1 MASSDTELEEQ
12 LLQAGNKLVDPPSS
26 VDDLLPILDHV
37 ENCLSRVEQS
47 PTKSMQSALSPSLK
61 ALIADKL
68 FRHSDADVKVA
79 VASCIS
85 EITRITAP
93 DAPYDDNQMKEI
105 FQLLVSSF
113 ENLSDNS
120 SRSYTKRTSILETV
134 AKVRSCVVMLD
145 LECDALILE
154 MFQNFFKAVRD
165 YHPEN
170 VFSSMETIMTLVLEE
185 SEDIS
190 LDLLTPIL
198 ASVKKDNEEVLPV
211 ARKLA
216 ERVFETCAVKVKPYL
231 MQAVK
236 TLGISFDDYSEVV
249 GSICQE
255 TSSAVEQNEAHAT
268 GKDTAD
274 KSKSVKSSVDEEAP
288 EDNGR
293 SKAIAFSEPVKPAI
307 QSNGVAQMGEN
318 DSLPPP
324 NSDQKQEDG
333 HHADPS
339 ISMNASSNAEPDSL
353 DTENAINI
361 EHQPRQ
367 TTRRGR
373 KFNSTKKSTE
383 PSENTEPPDNS
394 VIDDEMETEK
404 LPEHKNHSEDVPSPS
419 PEEDPPVEAT
429 GSPKNEKETG
439 TKVSSPKTLDNESGN
454 VAPLSPRGGLP
465 DESYSKKAG
474 GRLKKKESLTKEATP
489 SADEVSEKVSEATSD
504 LELKPTRHTGK
515 KVPSE
520 ISTENKTPTVVD
532 ESKKESSDSEAKPL
546 RRPAKKV
553 DGSSKIGD
561 GSSSKRPEDKKRRG
575 QGKAIREKDETKSPA
590 KADDKEMVSSP
601 KSITKSTK
609 DDHHLDETPKT
620 NSKRKRTPGKENDSD
635 YGENL
640 VGSKIKVWWPKDRMF
655 YDGVIDSFISSSKK
669 HRVLYTDGD
678 EEVLNLKKEKW
689 EYIGGDSGSDG
700 EQVADQPSPD
710 PSSEMPPKKKA
721 KNNSDEPTKQAK
733 MDALPKKGGGASS
746 SKSKG
751 TSSKSGHKFRE
762 GSKVDGKSKDDFP
775 KTENKSE
782 NANSVKSKD
791 RTPRSGGS
799 KSVGPAPKSGGKS
812 KKNDP
817 NTHKIGKF
825 KDDNTSTPRA
835 STKSKQN
842 IEKTGKSKQDTPKSA
857 SLSKDKNPKIGGKSG
872 VNGTG
877 KMKSGSSS
885 SKAKEREDMKD
896 NSTDSAKVPRSTKGK
911 SPTLSKAQGSDSK
924 TGKKRRRGM
933 TGK

>member
-26 VDDLLPILDHV
+26 VDDLLPILDRV

-61 ALIADKL
+61 ALIDDKL

-154 MFQNFFKAVRD
+154 MFQNFFKALRD

-216 ERVFETCAVKVKPYL
+216 ERVLETCAVK
-231 MQAVK
+231 
-236 TLGISFDDYSEVV
+236 
-249 GSICQE
+249 
-255 TSSAVEQNEAHAT
+255 
-268 GKDTAD
+268 AD
-274 KSKSVKSSVDEEAP
+274 ESKSVKSSVDEEAP
-288 EDNGR
+288 EDSGR

-307 QSNGVAQMGEN
+307 QSNGVTQMGED
-318 DSLPPP
+318 DSLPHS

-333 HHADPS
+333 HHPDPS

-361 EHQPRQ
+361 EHQPQQ

-394 VIDDEMETEK
+394 VIEDEMETEK
-404 LPEHKNHSEDVPSPS
+404 LLEHKNHSEDVPSS
-419 PEEDPPVEAT
+419 TPEEDPPVEAT

-439 TKVSSPKTLDNESGN
+439 AKLSSPKTLDNEYGN
-454 VAPLSPRGGLP
+454 VAPLSSRGSLP

-474 GRLKKKESLTKEATP
+474 GRPKKKESLTKEATP
-489 SADEVSEKVSEATSD
+489 STDEVSEKVSEATSD
-504 LELKPTRHTGK
+504 LELKPTRRSGK

-520 ISTENKTPTVVD
+520 ISTLNKTPTVVD

-546 RRPAKKV
+546 RQTAKKV

-561 GSSSKRPEDKKRRG
+561 GSSSKQPEDKKRRG
-575 QGKAIREKDETKSPA
+575 QVKAIREKDETKSPA

-601 KSITKSTK
+601 KSVTKSIK
-609 DDHHLDETPKT
+609 DDHHLQETPKT
-620 NSKRKRTPGKENDSD
+620 NSKRKPTPGKENDSD

-710 PSSEMPPKKKA
+710 ASSEIRPPKKKA

-762 GSKVDGKSKDDFP
+762 GNKVDGKSKDDFL
-775 KTENKSE
+775 KTESKSE
-782 NANSVKSKD
+782 NANSGKSKD

-799 KSVGPAPKSGGKS
+799 KSVGAAPKSGAKS

-817 NTHKIGKF
+817 NTPKIGKF

-842 IEKTGKSKQDTPKSA
+842 AEKTGKSKQDTPKSA
-857 SLSKDKNPKIGGKSG
+857 SLSKDKNPKSGGKSS

-877 KMKSGSSS
+877 KMKLDGS

-896 NSTDSAKVPRSTKGK
+896 NSSDSAKVPRSTKGK
-911 SPTLSKAQGSDSK
+911 SPTSSKAQGRDSK
-924 TGKKRRRGM
+924 SGKKRRRGM
-933 TGK
+933 TG

>member
-26 VDDLLPILDHV
+26 VDDLLPILDRV

-61 ALIADKL
+61 ALIDDKL

-154 MFQNFFKAVRD
+154 MFQNFFKALRD

-216 ERVFETCAVKVKPYL
+216 ERVLETCAVK
-231 MQAVK
+231 
-236 TLGISFDDYSEVV
+236 
-249 GSICQE
+249 
-255 TSSAVEQNEAHAT
+255 
-268 GKDTAD
+268 AD
-274 KSKSVKSSVDEEAP
+274 ESKSVKSSVDEEAP
-288 EDNGR
+288 EDSGR

-307 QSNGVAQMGEN
+307 QSNGVTQMGED
-318 DSLPPP
+318 DSLPHS

-339 ISMNASSNAEPDSL
+339 ISMIASSNAEPDSL

-361 EHQPRQ
+361 EHQPQQ

-394 VIDDEMETEK
+394 VIEDEMQTEK
-404 LPEHKNHSEDVPSPS
+404 LLEHKNHSEDVPSSS

-439 TKVSSPKTLDNESGN
+439 AKLSSPKTLDNESGN
-454 VAPLSPRGGLP
+454 VAPLSPRGSLP

-474 GRLKKKESLTKEATP
+474 GRPKKKESLTKEATP
-489 SADEVSEKVSEATSD
+489 STDEVSEKVSEATSD
-504 LELKPTRHTGK
+504 LELKPTRRSGK

-520 ISTENKTPTVVD
+520 ISTLNKTPTVVD
-532 ESKKESSDSEAKPL
+532 ESKNESSDSEAKPL
-546 RRPAKKV
+546 RQTAKKV

-561 GSSSKRPEDKKRRG
+561 GSSSKQPEDKKRRG

-601 KSITKSTK
+601 KSVTKSIK
-609 DDHHLDETPKT
+609 DDHHLQETPKT
-620 NSKRKRTPGKENDSD
+620 NSKRKPTPGKENDSD

-710 PSSEMPPKKKA
+710 ASSEIRPPKKKA

-762 GSKVDGKSKDDFP
+762 GNKVDGKSKDDFL
-775 KTENKSE
+775 KTESKSE
-782 NANSVKSKD
+782 NANSGKSKD

-799 KSVGPAPKSGGKS
+799 KSVGAAPKSGAKS

-817 NTHKIGKF
+817 NTPKIGKF

-842 IEKTGKSKQDTPKSA
+842 AEKTGKSKQDTPKSA
-857 SLSKDKNPKIGGKSG
+857 SLSKDKNPKSGGKSS

-877 KMKSGSSS
+877 KMKLDGS

-896 NSTDSAKVPRSTKGK
+896 NSSDSAKVPRSTKGK
-911 SPTLSKAQGSDSK
+911 SPTSSKAQGRDSK
-924 TGKKRRRGM
+924 SGKKRRRGM
-933 TGK
+933 TG

>member
-26 VDDLLPILDHV
+26 VDDLLPILDRV

-61 ALIADKL
+61 ALIDDKL

-154 MFQNFFKAVRD
+154 MFQNFFKALRD

-216 ERVFETCAVKVKPYL
+216 ERVLETCAVK
-231 MQAVK
+231 
-236 TLGISFDDYSEVV
+236 
-249 GSICQE
+249 
-255 TSSAVEQNEAHAT
+255 
-268 GKDTAD
+268 AD
-274 KSKSVKSSVDEEAP
+274 ESKSVKSSVDEEAP
-288 EDNGR
+288 EDSGR

-307 QSNGVAQMGEN
+307 QSNGVTQMGED
-318 DSLPPP
+318 DSLPHS

-333 HHADPS
+333 HHPDPS

-361 EHQPRQ
+361 EHQPQQ

-394 VIDDEMETEK
+394 VIEDEMETEK
-404 LPEHKNHSEDVPSPS
+404 LLEHKNHSEDVPSSS

-439 TKVSSPKTLDNESGN
+439 AKLSSPKTLDNEYGN
-454 VAPLSPRGGLP
+454 VAPLSSRGSLP

-474 GRLKKKESLTKEATP
+474 GRPKKKESLTKEATP
-489 SADEVSEKVSEATSD
+489 STDEVSEKVSEATSD
-504 LELKPTRHTGK
+504 LELKPTRRSGK

-520 ISTENKTPTVVD
+520 ISTLNKTPTVVD

-546 RRPAKKV
+546 RQTAKKV

-561 GSSSKRPEDKKRRG
+561 GSSSKQPEDKKRRG

-601 KSITKSTK
+601 KSVTKSIK
-609 DDHHLDETPKT
+609 DDHHLQETPKT
-620 NSKRKRTPGKENDSD
+620 NSKRKPTPGKENDSD

-710 PSSEMPPKKKA
+710 ASSEIRPPKKKA

-762 GSKVDGKSKDDFP
+762 GNKVDGKSKDDFL
-775 KTENKSE
+775 KTESKSE
-782 NANSVKSKD
+782 NANSGKSKD

-799 KSVGPAPKSGGKS
+799 KSVGAAPKSGAKS

-817 NTHKIGKF
+817 NTPKIGKF

-842 IEKTGKSKQDTPKSA
+842 AEKTGKSKQDTPKSA
-857 SLSKDKNPKIGGKSG
+857 SLSKDKNPKSGGKSS

-877 KMKSGSSS
+877 KMKLDGS

-896 NSTDSAKVPRSTKGK
+896 NSSDSAKVPRSTKGK
-911 SPTLSKAQGSDSK
+911 SPTSSKAQGRDSK
-924 TGKKRRRGM
+924 SGKKRRRGM
-933 TGK
+933 TG